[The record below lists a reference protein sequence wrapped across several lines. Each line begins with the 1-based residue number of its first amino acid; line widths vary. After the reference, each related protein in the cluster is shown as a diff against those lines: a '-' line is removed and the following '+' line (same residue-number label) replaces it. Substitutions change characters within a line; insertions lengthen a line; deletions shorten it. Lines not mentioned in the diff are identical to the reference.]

1 MSPRP
6 LYHQIAKNNP
16 KSKNESQ
23 FHAYIEPY
31 LVRTIVIFKSVLFN
45 LCIPVTGSRTRD
57 WQWIRIGP
65 DRLLYDKFNV
75 LSKVIEVMLKG
86 IGPERWLL
94 DRSRDSNCCKLPVLS
109 GIFPISW
116 FRKRF
121 KANKFDRFV
130 ISFGISPHKLLLEG
144 FIGLVWFIGRE
155 V

>member
-1 MSPRP
+1 MEIGMSPRP

-16 KSKNESQ
+16 KSNNESQ

-45 LCIPVTGSRTRD
+45 LCIPVIGSRTLD
-57 WQWIRIGP
+57 WQWSGIGP

-86 IGPERWLL
+86 IGLERWLL
-94 DRSRDSNCCKLPVLS
+94 DRSRDSNCCKLPILS
-109 GIFPISW
+109 GILPISW
-116 FRKRF
+116 FQKRF

-144 FIGLVWFIGRE
+144 F
-155 V
+155 